1 MSTKKI
7 IDENQLKELLNQGV
21 KASAE
26 EIEGIVEKAKKCKG
40 LSLTETAKLLQIEDQ
55 HLLEGVFDAA
65 RWIKN
70 KIYGKRIVIFTPLY
84 SSNACSNN
92 CLYCGFRAANKKM
105 NRKTLSFEEIIQE
118 TRAIE
123 KEGHKRILLVC
134 GEDRNKTDIDHVVGA
149 VKAIYEA
156 GNIRRINVNTAP
168 MEVEDFR
175 KLKNAGIGTY
185 QIFQETYHRETYK
198 KMHPTGLKSDYD
210 YRLTALERALEAGI
224 DDYGIGVLLGLYD
237 YRFDVLATLMHA
249 QYMEEHY
256 GVGPHTISIPR
267 LRPALG
273 AAIEKTPYPVSDQ
286 DFKKI
291 TAIYRLAAPYTGI
304 ILSTRESEEL
314 RDAVLNL
321 GVSQISAGSKTS
333 PGGHEKKDEKS
344 NQFETSDERTLDQML
359 QVICKQG
366 HLPSFCTACYR
377 TNRTGKAF
385 MKLVKDI
392 NIDNLCHLNAL
403 MTFKE
408 NLLDYAS
415 EETIRS
421 GEATIKQSLKE
432 IEDPGT
438 REKIEEALRAIE
450 NGQRDLYR

>member
-7 IDENQLKELLNQGV
+7 IDENQLKDLLNRGERATA
-21 KASAE
+21 K
-26 EIEGIVEKAKKCKG
+26 EIEAIVEKAKKCKG
-40 LSLTETAKLLQIEDQ
+40 LSLMEVASLLQIEDQ
-55 HLLEGVFDAA
+55 QLLEPVFDAA

-84 SSNACSNN
+84 SSNDCSNN
-92 CLYCGFRAANKKM
+92 CLYCGFRAANKSM
-105 NRKTLSFEEIIQE
+105 TRKTLSLEEIRQE

-134 GEDRNKTDIDHVVGA
+134 GEDRKKTDIDHVVGA
-149 VKAIYEA
+149 VKTIYEA
-156 GNIRRINVNTAP
+156 GDIRRINVNTAP
-168 MEVEDFR
+168 MEVADFR

-198 KMHPTGLKSDYD
+198 TMHPTGLKSDYD

-249 QYMEEHY
+249 EYMEDHY

-273 AAIEKTPYPVSDQ
+273 AAIEKTPYPVSDR

-304 ILSTRESEEL
+304 ILSTRENEEL
-314 RDAVLNL
+314 RDDVLNL

-344 NQFETSDERTLDQML
+344 SQFETSDERTLDQML

-392 NIDNLCHLNAL
+392 NIDNLCQLNAL
-403 MTFKE
+403 LTLKE

-421 GEATIKQSLKE
+421 GEAIIKQSLTE
-432 IEDPGT
+432 IEDPGA